1 MSWGKRVT
9 KSSQQHAAHASAAST
24 AATEPFWQPLTR
36 PNLQPY
42 GRARQTLLICKPET
56 FMTGRHRKERAVL

>member
-9 KSSQQHAAHASAAST
+9 KSLQQHAAQGSAAST
-24 AATEPFWQPLTR
+24 AATEPFWQPLTC

-42 GRARQTLLICKPET
+42 ARTRHTLLI
-56 FMTGRHRKERAVL
+56 